1 MILCREGTVSNPAG
15 LNPEIQQVFFECAR
29 LFDYGEPND
38 RAIAIVGAAFL
49 DRLLAE
55 MLANYFVD
63 NDKESMKLLAPD
75 GPLGQF
81 GARTTACYCLGLI
94 GKTVKLDLRPVAK
107 VRNRFAHEVRIDFS
121 DPRIKG
127 WCEALAWHRYS
138 IGEPPLNA
146 TTRDLFQ
153 VGVNQLV
160 TYLNGLVGLA
170 RLDRRSLCE
179 HGVV

>member
-1 MILCREGTVSNPAG
+1 MSNPAEQNAE
-15 LNPEIQQVFFECAR
+15 LQQLFFEFAR

-63 NDKESMKLLAPD
+63 DDKESGKLLAAD

-81 GARTTACYCLGLI
+81 GTRTTACYCLGLI
-94 GKTVKLDLRPVAK
+94 GKTVKADLRLVAK
-107 VRNRFAHEVRIDFS
+107 VRNRFAHEIRIDFS

-127 WCEALAWHRYS
+127 WCEALAWHRYAMGS
-138 IGEPPLNA
+138 MGQPPADA

-170 RLDRRSLCE
+170 RLDRRLPCE
-179 HGVV
+179 HGAV